1 MGNKQ
6 TNCRP
11 NYCSRF
17 LPEEQAEIDGLFAA
31 VAGGL
36 ETVSC
41 ERNRKCFPVPISL
54 EMLQAY
60 LGDAIPQKMI
70 CRIYDGMRHI
80 DPCGLNSVP
89 SEYVIRDQFS
99 IFMSEIL
106 KGNAGEKSKMIMKML
121 LVPCS
126 SVRAGHIQEFTE
138 DLITSVVHVL
148 YYRNEL
154 KGWNMKRCQ
163 DFTAGVRPL
172 ASQLLSSLK
181 QELNPPQQKTYWDCG
196 SRRNWTCPGECGPPI
211 PDKTC
216 DCSLLEDWLLKVPQI
231 STFLNVIIRRGF
243 LVLNSYTEIAGF
255 IPECKD
261 GRDFMSLLNI
271 PAIIYINSYLPSSLQ
286 HTWRLIF
293 SSQIHGYSFAKFC
306 GNIIDRGPCI
316 IVIRDRDGYIFGGFA
331 SHSWAVKSHFQGD
344 CRSFLFTI
352 FPNIAV
358 YTYSGYNDH
367 YMYLNFGQ
375 QTMPNGLFYC
385 AYFWAPF
392 FLEELNPPQQ
402 KTYWDCGSR
411 RNWTCP
417 GECGPPIPDKTC
429 DCSLLEDWLLKVPQ
443 ISTFLNVIIRR
454 GFLVLN
460 SYTEIAGFIPE
471 CKDGRDFMSLLN
483 IPAIIYINSY
493 LPSSLQH
500 TWRLIFS
507 SQIHGYSFA
516 KFCGN
521 IIDRGP
527 CIIVIRDRD
536 GYIFGGFASHSWAVK
551 SHFQGDC
558 RSFLFTIFPNIAVY
572 TYSGYN
578 DHYMY
583 LNFGQQ
589 TMPNGLGMGGQLDY
603 FGLWIDCDFGKG
615 HSKANPRC
623 STYNSPQLSCR
634 ENFEIDCLEV
644 WAVGD
649 FQCCEKSTCK
659 KNVLDNEK
667 EVHCLLEMIGK
678 CRHSEGVRNPCD
690 DEDDD

>member
-31 VAGGL
+31 IAGGS
-36 ETVSC
+36 ESVCC
-41 ERNRKCFPVPISL
+41 ERNRKCYPVPISL

-80 DPCGLNSVP
+80 DPTGVNP
-89 SEYVIRDQFS
+89 IPTEYVIRDQFS

-106 KGNAGEKSKMIMKML
+106 KGNAGDKSKMIMKML
-121 LVPCS
+121 LVPCAN
-126 SVRAGHIQEFTE
+126 VKAGHIQEFTE
-138 DLITSVVHVL
+138 DLISSVVHVL

-196 SRRNWTCPGECGPPI
+196 SGRNWTCPGECGPPI

-243 LVLNSYTEIAGF
+243 LVLNSYSEFCGF

-271 PAIIYINSYLPSSLQ
+271 PAIIYINSFLPSNLQ

-306 GNIIDRGPCI
+306 GNIIDRGPCV
-316 IVIRDRDGYIFGGFA
+316 IV
-331 SHSWAVKSHFQGD
+331 V
-344 CRSFLFTI
+344 
-352 FPNIAV
+352 
-358 YTYSGYNDH
+358 
-367 YMYLNFGQ
+367 
-375 QTMPNGLFYC
+375 
-385 AYFWAPF
+385 
-392 FLEELNPPQQ
+392 
-402 KTYWDCGSR
+402 
-411 RNWTCP
+411 
-417 GECGPPIPDKTC
+417 
-429 DCSLLEDWLLKVPQ
+429 
-443 ISTFLNVIIRR
+443 
-454 GFLVLN
+454 
-460 SYTEIAGFIPE
+460 
-471 CKDGRDFMSLLN
+471 
-483 IPAIIYINSY
+483 
-493 LPSSLQH
+493 
-500 TWRLIFS
+500 
-507 SQIHGYSFA
+507 
-516 KFCGN
+516 
-521 IIDRGP
+521 
-527 CIIVIRDRD
+527 RDRD

-603 FGLWIDCDFGKG
+603 FGFWLDCDFGKG

-634 ENFEIDCLEV
+634 ENFELDCVEV
-644 WAVGD
+644 WAVGE
-649 FQCCEKSTCK
+649 FQCEKSTCK
-659 KNVLDNEK
+659 KNCLDNEK

-690 DEDDD
+690 DEDD